1 MLQLNS
7 SARLE
12 INMPLYEWLPLLLD
26 GTLITVQVGI
36 LSAIVSLLLAVGA
49 GLGSLSRYA
58 IIRAIAKAYVE
69 IFRACSLLVLMF
81 WVYFALPFLHIELP
95 KLMAAVLA
103 IGLNIGAY
111 GAEIV
116 RSSVAAVS
124 KGQHEAGIALNLSG
138 NKRMVRIILPQAAAR
153 MIPPFGNLMIE
164 LLKST
169 SLVYFI
175 TLSDLTFAAMIL
187 RNNYYIWTPYIFGL
201 LLLIYFVLSSCISV
215 TFRLLERKLTVW
227 R

>member
-1 MLQLNS
+1 M
-7 SARLE
+7 
-12 INMPLYEWLPLLLD
+12 NMPLLEWLPLLLD
-26 GTLITVQVGI
+26 GTLITVKVAL
-36 LSAIVSLLLAVGA
+36 LSAIVSLLLAACA
-49 GLGSLSRYA
+49 GLGSISRYA
-58 IIRAIAKAYVE
+58 IIRGIAKTYVE
-69 IFRACSLLVLMF
+69 LFRACSLLVLLF

-103 IGLNIGAY
+103 IGLNLGAY

-116 RSSVAAVS
+116 RSSIAAVS
-124 KGQHEAGIALNLSG
+124 KGQHEAGMALNLSG

-164 LLKST
+164 LLKAT

-175 TLSDLTFAAMIL
+175 TLSDLTFEAMIL

-201 LLLIYFVLSSCISV
+201 LLLIYFGLSSCISV